1 MGSLILADSS
11 AWIEYLRATESD
23 IDLQLDGLLKDGA
36 RVATTDLVLL
46 EVLAGAQTQDK
57 HDRWQS
63 LLYACEYLRSQ
74 PPLDFEAAAAIY
86 RTCRR
91 GGETIRALSNCV
103 IAAIAMRCKAAVL
116 ARDRDFDTIARHVEL
131 ELA

>member
-23 IDLQLDGLLKDGA
+23 TDLQLDRLLRGGA

-46 EVLAGAQTQDK
+46 EVLAGAQTQDRQ
-57 HDRWQS
+57 DRWQG

-74 PPLDFEAAAAIY
+74 PPLDYEAGAAIY

-91 GGETIRALSNCV
+91 GGETVRALSDCV
-103 IAAIAMRCKAAVL
+103 IAAIAMRCKAAIL
-116 ARDRDFDTIARHVEL
+116 TKDRDFEAIARHVEL

>member
-23 IDLQLDGLLKDGA
+23 TDLQLDALLRDGA

-46 EVLAGAQTQDK
+46 EVLAGTRTQDR
-57 HDRWQS
+57 HEECQG
-63 LLYACEYLRSQ
+63 LLYACEYLRSS
-74 PPLDFEAAAAIY
+74 PPSDYEAGAAIY
-86 RTCRR
+86 RACRR
-91 GGETIRALSNCV
+91 GGDTIRALSDCV
-103 IAAIAMRCKAAVL
+103 IAAVAMRCRAAVL
-116 ARDRDFDTIARHVEL
+116 AKDRDFEAIARHVEL

>member
-23 IDLQLDGLLKDGA
+23 VDLQLDALLRGGA

-46 EVLAGAQTQDK
+46 EVLAGAQTQDR
-57 HDRWQS
+57 HDRWQG

-74 PPLDFEAAAAIY
+74 PPIDYEAGAAIF
-86 RTCRR
+86 RSCSR
-91 GGETIRALSNCV
+91 GGETLRAPVDCV

-116 ARDRDFDTIARHVEL
+116 TRDRDFETIARHVEL

>member
-1 MGSLILADSS
+1 MGPLILADSS

-23 IDLQLDGLLKDGA
+23 THLQLRELVSEGA

-46 EVLAGAQTQDK
+46 EVLAGARTQERRDEC
-57 HDRWQS
+57 RG
-63 LLYACEYLRSQ
+63 LLYACEYLRSS
-74 PPLDFEAAAAIY
+74 PPLDYEAGAAIF
-86 RTCRR
+86 RACRR
-91 GGETIRALSNCV
+91 GGETIRALSDCV

-116 ARDRDFDTIARHVEL
+116 TRDRDFEAIARHVEL

>member
-1 MGSLILADSS
+1 MGPLILADSS
-11 AWIEYLRATESD
+11 AWIEYLRGTGSETH
-23 IDLQLDGLLKDGA
+23 LQLRGLVTSGA

-46 EVLAGAQTQDK
+46 EVLAGARTQEK

-63 LLYACEYLRSQ
+63 LLYTCEYLRSQ
-74 PPLDFEAAAAIY
+74 PPLDYEAGATIY

-91 GGETIRALSNCV
+91 GGHTVRTPVDCV
-103 IAAIAMRCKAAVL
+103 IAAIAMRCRAAVL
-116 ARDRDFDTIARHVEL
+116 TKDRDFEAIARHVEL

>member
-1 MGSLILADSS
+1 MGPLILADSS

-23 IDLQLDGLLKDGA
+23 TDLQLDALLRRGA

-46 EVLAGAQTQDK
+46 EVLSGAQTQDH
-57 HDRWQS
+57 HDRWQG
-63 LLYACEYLRSQ
+63 LLYSCEYLRSQ
-74 PPLDFEAAAAIY
+74 PPLDYEAGASIY

-91 GGETIRALSNCV
+91 GGETPRAPLDCV

-116 ARDRDFDTIARHVEL
+116 TNDRDFETIARHVEL

>member
-1 MGSLILADSS
+1 MDSLILADSS

-23 IDLQLDGLLKDGA
+23 TDLQLDGLLRGGA

-46 EVLAGAQTQDK
+46 EVLAGAQTQDRQ
-57 HDRWQS
+57 DRWQG

-74 PPLDFEAAAAIY
+74 PPLDYEAGAAIY

-91 GGETIRALSNCV
+91 GGETVRALSDCV

-116 ARDRDFDTIARHVEL
+116 TKDRDFETIARHVEL

>member
-11 AWIEYLRATESD
+11 AWIEYLRGTGSD
-23 IDLQLDGLLKDGA
+23 THLRLRALVTKGA

-46 EVLAGAQTQDK
+46 EVLSGAQTQDN
-57 HDRWQS
+57 HDRWQG
-63 LLYACEYLRSQ
+63 LLYSCEYLRSQ
-74 PPLDFEAAAAIY
+74 PPLDYEAGATIY

-91 GGETIRALSNCV
+91 GGETVRAPVDCV
-103 IAAIAMRCKAAVL
+103 IAAIAMRCRAAVL
-116 ARDRDFDTIARHVEL
+116 TGDRDFETIARHVEL

>member
-1 MGSLILADSS
+1 MGPLILADSS

-23 IDLQLDGLLKDGA
+23 TDLQLDGLLRSGA

-46 EVLAGAQTQDK
+46 EVLAGAQTQEK

-63 LLYACEYLRSQ
+63 LLYTCEYLRSQ
-74 PPLDFEAAAAIY
+74 PPLDYEAGATIY

-91 GGETIRALSNCV
+91 GGHTVRAPLDCV
-103 IAAIAMRCKAAVL
+103 IAAIAMPCRAAVL
-116 ARDRDFDTIARHVEL
+116 ARDRDFTAIARHVAL

>member
-1 MGSLILADSS
+1 MGPLILADSS

-23 IDLQLDGLLKDGA
+23 TDLQLDGLLRRSA

-46 EVLAGAQTQDK
+46 EVLSGAQTQDN
-57 HDRWQS
+57 HDRWQG
-63 LLYACEYLRSQ
+63 LLYSCEYLRSQ
-74 PPLDFEAAAAIY
+74 PPLDYEAGARIY

-91 GGETIRALSNCV
+91 GGETVRAPLDCV

-116 ARDRDFDTIARHVEL
+116 TKDRDFETIARHVEL

>member
-23 IDLQLDGLLKDGA
+23 TDLQLDGLLRGGA

-46 EVLAGAQTQDK
+46 EVLAGAQTQDRQ
-57 HDRWQS
+57 DRWQG

-74 PPLDFEAAAAIY
+74 PPLDYEAGAAIY

-91 GGETIRALSNCV
+91 GGETVRALSDCV
-103 IAAIAMRCKAAVL
+103 IAAIGMRCKAAVL
-116 ARDRDFDTIARHVEL
+116 TKDRDFETIARHIEL

>member
-1 MGSLILADSS
+1 MGPLILADSS

-23 IDLQLDGLLKDGA
+23 IDLQLDALLRKGA

-46 EVLAGAQTQDK
+46 EVLSGAQTQDH
-57 HDRWQS
+57 HDRWQG
-63 LLYACEYLRSQ
+63 LLYSCEYLRSQ
-74 PPLDFEAAAAIY
+74 PPIDYESGARIY

-91 GGETIRALSNCV
+91 GGETVRAPVDCV

-116 ARDRDFDTIARHVEL
+116 TRDRDFEAIARHVEL

>member
-1 MGSLILADSS
+1 MGPLILADSS
-11 AWIEYLRATESD
+11 AWIEYLRATESET
-23 IDLQLDGLLKDGA
+23 DLRLDALLRDGA

-46 EVLAGAQTQDK
+46 EVLAGAETQER
-57 HDRWQS
+57 HDRWQN
-63 LLYACEYLRSQ
+63 LLYTCEYLRSQ
-74 PPLDFEAAAAIY
+74 PPLDYEAGAAIF

-91 GGETIRALSNCV
+91 GGETLRAPGDCV

-116 ARDRDFDTIARHVEL
+116 TCDRDFETIARHVEL

>member
-1 MGSLILADSS
+1 MGPLILADSS
-11 AWIEYLRATESD
+11 AWIEYLRATESET
-23 IDLQLDGLLKDGA
+23 DLRLDALLREGA

-57 HDRWQS
+57 HDRWQG

-74 PPLDFEAAAAIY
+74 PPLDFEAGAAIY

-91 GGETIRALSNCV
+91 GGETVRALSDCV
-103 IAAIAMRCKAAVL
+103 IAAIAMRCRAAVL
-116 ARDRDFDTIARHVEL
+116 TKDRDFDTIARHVAL